1 MTTNPKVKEMKSNI
15 IKKMTDACSLIC
27 MRKKGGL
34 TIF

>member
-1 MTTNPKVKEMKSNI
+1 MTNPKVKEMENKV
-15 IKKMTDACSLIC
+15 IKKMTNCLC